1 MSWPRRL
8 TPLVHRFISL
18 VLACLTA
25 LAAATVSHA
34 AEPAEVLRL
43 QQSGETAAALE
54 LANTHLQQH
63 PQDAQMR
70 FVRANLLSAM
80 GQTDEARQ
88 ALQAITREH
97 PELAEPWNNLAVL
110 HAAAGQLEEAE
121 QALHAALR
129 VQPDYATALEN
140 LGDVQLQL
148 ALRHWQQSL
157 QHAPANA
164 RLKARINA
172 LQALPQ

>member
-1 MSWPRRL
+1 MG
-8 TPLVHRFISL
+8 
-18 VLACLTA
+18 LTA
-25 LAAATVSHA
+25 GLAAHA

-43 QQSGETAAALE
+43 QESDQSAAALE
-54 LANTHLQQH
+54 LADTHLQQH

-70 FVRANLLSAM
+70 FVRANLLSAI
-80 GQTDEARQ
+80 GQADAARQ
-88 ALQAITREH
+88 ALQALTREH

-148 ALRHWQQSL
+148 ALRHWQQAL

-164 RLKARINA
+164 RLKARIEA
-172 LQALPQ
+172 VQTLPQ